1 MQIMLGNTAQQ
12 PIVGSAHGVTR
23 PGLWWPLAIILIRFP
38 LIMLGNL
45 IVYGYNITF
54 TADPTPWGSALLWGN
69 VHTPIIADTITLL
82 LVFWLMRREG
92 GRLSDLLNVRQEG
105 WGREILIGIGLFL
118 ILFVTLFAG
127 NLIGGLIAFGPA
139 IFDVD
144 PNAFVGMTRADLPPL
159 WYYLWGLIVLPIS
172 VSIAEEVAYR
182 GYAQPR
188 LSAALGHRWLGLI
201 VVALGFGVQHIAFS
215 ATDWQSAL
223 ARFIGTFIA
232 GLVLGF
238 IYLRQQRL
246 LPLIIGHWLVNVVGL
261 GLMPLLFYVNLPA

>member
-1 MQIMLGNTAQQ
+1 MLRNAAQQ
-12 PIVGSAHGVTR
+12 PVVKPARGITR
-23 PGLWWPLAIILIRFP
+23 PGLLWPLIVILIRFP

-45 IVYGYNITF
+45 IVYGYNLTF
-54 TADPTPWGSALLWGN
+54 TADPTPWNTALLWGN
-69 VHTPIIADTITLL
+69 VHTPIIADSVTLL
-82 LVFWLMRREG
+82 LVIWLMRREG
-92 GRLSDLLNVRQEG
+92 GRLSDLINLQQKA
-105 WGREILIGIGLFL
+105 WGREILIGIGLSL
-118 ILFVTLFAG
+118 ILLITLYAG

-139 IFDVD
+139 IFEFD
-144 PNAFVGMTRADLPPL
+144 PNAFADVTRADLPPL

-188 LSAALGHRWLGLI
+188 LSAALGNRWLALI

-246 LPLIIGHWLVNVVGL
+246 LPLIIGHWLVNVIGL